1 MDSGAIDIFM
11 EHVIP
16 IVLQIEKLY
25 RSNEQLIQSRD
36 LFLTRLMSG
45 EVAV

>member
-1 MDSGAIDIFM
+1 MSQLKKGFQGVALLQIYDRIADIF
-11 EHVIP
+11 
-16 IVLQIEKLY
+16 
-25 RSNEQLIQSRD
+25 NEQLIQSRD